1 MKPIEFKQM
10 NITFQKPHGFTD
22 VQCGPLP
29 ALRHDN
35 GIISCWKMSW
45 RERIKVLFTGV
56 IWFDVISY
64 NQPPIWPGVDSPFGK
79 EE

>member
-10 NITFQKPHGFTD
+10 NTTLQIPHGFTD
-22 VQCGPLP
+22 DQCGPLP

-56 IWFDVISY
+56 VWFDVMDYS
-64 NQPPIWPGVDSPFGK
+64 QPPIWLGVDSPFGK